1 MCRVKEQGKEWILRF
16 FFGKVEV
23 QAAVRPSSIVLA
35 VDCDWNTVSMP
46 IARGGRMD
54 LKDGTL
60 EVCLVIRYQSSRRDL
75 LQPRVYRP

>member
-1 MCRVKEQGKEWILRF
+1 MCRVEEQGKEWILRF

-23 QAAVRPSSIVLA
+23 QAAVRPNFIVLA

-46 IARGGRMD
+46 MGPGGRMD
-54 LKDGTL
+54 LEDGTL
-60 EVCLVIRYQSSRRDL
+60 VVCSVIRYQGSRRDL